1 MTVSTQAAPRQMS
14 LGRFPSV
21 LAIIALAVVIVAAI
35 ALIVANAPK
44 AAAPAA
50 STGFGHGPGD
60 WYYATTTNADIYGV
74 SKASVLYND
83 HGASGINEMGVSKA
97 GVLYNDHGA
106 SGINESRIPATE
118 SFKGPYL
125 NNGVIAVPPAA
136 ASTGKTFNGLMP
148 YAGPFYYEGLVP
160 HTPYATGATI
170 PGSGGALGYPPNG
183 ATYSTKTIESPYVA
197 PRPRN
202 Q

>member
-35 ALIVANAPK
+35 ALIVANVPK
-44 AAAPAA
+44 AATPAT

-60 WYYATTTNADIYGV
+60 WYYATSTDTTNYGESV
-74 SKASVLYND
+74 SGVWFYD
-83 HGASGINEMGVSKA
+83 HGASGINEPGQSKA
-97 GVLYNDHGA
+97 GAMYNDHGA

-118 SFKGPYL
+118 SFRGPYL
-125 NNGVIAVPPAA
+125 NNGVIAVLPAA
-136 ASTGKTFNGLMP
+136 PSTGKTFNGLMP

-160 HTPYATGATI
+160 HTPYATGTNIA
-170 PGSGGALGYPPNG
+170 GSGGALGYPPNG